1 MNTIFILTL
10 SSRKAVACTLLVCL
24 LFTSVNIFG
33 QQSMKWSKSYGNS
46 GYDKIHDIAT
56 DAAGNIYVTGR
67 FENSF
72 DFDPGPAAFILSAN
86 GLSDMF
92 ISKFD
97 ANGNFMWAR
106 GLGGPEWDMGN
117 TLEVDAAGNIYVA
130 GIFSDTANF
139 YNGSPTMVNLI
150 SNGLEDI
157 SILKLNSNGV
167 LVWAKSIGGTGQDYV
182 ADITVDLSG
191 NIFFIGSYNF
201 TVDFDPGPGVYGITS
216 AGGWDAFT
224 VELDNNGDF
233 AWAAGMGSAN
243 FDTGWGI
250 TLDTKGNL
258 YMTGSFVGSID
269 FNPGHGVN
277 TITSSGSD
285 DIFLVKLTPG
295 KQLLWA
301 KKQGGSGWECAG
313 NIAVD
318 TSGNIYNTGRF
329 MGTADLDPGP
339 GVYNVTAVGTEDFFV
354 SQLDASGNFVWAGQI
369 GSSGLDCGSVQL
381 DPSGNIFLSGQF
393 AGAADLDPGPGTY
406 NVNSGSETGVFMTE
420 LSPSGN
426 FICAGAIKGTGDVEG
441 VMKLSGGDL
450 IIGGGFENTA
460 DFNPG
465 SGMDSLSSAGQ
476 LDIFLGKL
484 SSCVSAGV
492 SEPLTHNSAS
502 NMSVFPNPSN
512 GKFRV
517 KGNEEQQTEIRVYNM
532 LGDEILYKVSKT
544 SAEEIDMSNQPK
556 GVYFVNIIAGKE
568 KIIKRMIIQ

>member
-1 MNTIFILTL
+1 
-10 SSRKAVACTLLVCL
+10 
-24 LFTSVNIFG
+24 
-33 QQSMKWSKSYGNS
+33 
-46 GYDKIHDIAT
+46 
-56 DAAGNIYVTGR
+56 
-67 FENSF
+67 
-72 DFDPGPAAFILSAN
+72 
-86 GLSDMF
+86 
-92 ISKFD
+92 
-97 ANGNFMWAR
+97 
-106 GLGGPEWDMGN
+106 MGN

-224 VELDNNGDF
+224 VELDNNGNF